1 MPGFT
6 YETLCPNCGKPIR
19 PELLAENKDR
29 KFCNRQCWSEYN
41 EKKAAE
47 KQRKKMLIRQQHYLT
62 RPKTPEEQC
71 KKCRYGSY
79 IGGMWCC
86 NYFEVAKHSRHSIH
100 PEGLPD
106 ECQEFQRRKRGRKP
120 KQITI
125 R

>member
-19 PELLAENKDR
+19 PELLAENKDG
-29 KFCNRQCWSEYN
+29 KFCNRQCWREYHDK
-41 EKKAAE
+41 KKALAE
-47 KQRKKMLIRQQHYLT
+47 KYKVSHTMT

-71 KKCRYGSY
+71 KKCRYGNN
-79 IGGMWCC
+79 IGGTWGCS
-86 NYFEVAKHSRHSIH
+86 YFEITGHTRHSIH

-120 KQITI
+120 KSMTI
-125 R
+125 KQN